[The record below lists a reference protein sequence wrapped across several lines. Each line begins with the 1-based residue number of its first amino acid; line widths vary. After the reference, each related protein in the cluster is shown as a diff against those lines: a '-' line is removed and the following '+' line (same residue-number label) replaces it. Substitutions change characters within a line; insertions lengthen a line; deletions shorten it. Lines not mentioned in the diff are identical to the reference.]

1 MKRSTLYLW
10 LGIIMSTIII
20 IFSIGFFYGFGMSDG
35 AENLDAAIFITAF
48 FVTVAVGGFLSFLY
62 LYFQQKRAEEQ
73 AEEVQ
78 RFKEQE
84 KRDIEQRKNEKNHV

>member
-10 LGIIMSTIII
+10 LGIIMITIVI

-35 AENLDAAIFITAF
+35 AENLEAAIFITAF
-48 FVTVAVGGFLSFLY
+48 FVALAVANFLSFLY
-62 LYFQQKRAEEQ
+62 LYFQRKMAEAQ
-73 AEEVQ
+73 AEEIQ

-84 KRDIEQRKNEKNHV
+84 RQEIAQRNNEENRA